1 MGFVD
6 FMKQIKTSGIV
17 NCPVHPVKD
26 GEEFPTD
33 NCPDCRAFNLK
44 GKVLISGSSGFLGY
58 DMAERLVKN
67 DYEVYGLVRMSVSAR
82 REGMLPEGVIPVWG
96 DLGNLDSITR
106 IMQEIKPDYIIHY
119 GALSSVQYSFTHPEE
134 AINTNFLGTVRL
146 AEEARKLP
154 NFRKFLF
161 SSTMEVYGNQP
172 NRIPFT
178 EDMVVHPNCPYAV
191 AKHASEKYLE
201 YLFYAY
207 GFPCVMI
214 RQTNIYGR
222 KKDPF
227 FIVEAIISK
236 MLSNPKEIQ
245 LGSKNPVR
253 NFLYVEDLLELEQM
267 LLESDDKRLLG
278 QVFNTGPDNAIGIE
292 HLAIKIAVLLRWTG
306 KIKWE
311 KVEVRPGRGEV
322 WYLNSTPAKI
332 EAILPWKPKTSLWD
346 GLQKTID
353 IWTKKLTPSLS
364 Q

>member
-1 MGFVD
+1 M
-6 FMKQIKTSGIV
+6 
-17 NCPVHPVKD
+17 
-26 GEEFPTD
+26 
-33 NCPDCRAFNLK
+33 K
-44 GKVLISGSSGFLGY
+44 GKILISGANGFLGY
-58 DMAERLVKN
+58 DMAERLSQN

-82 REGMLPEGVIPVWG
+82 SKDLLPEGVTPVWG

-106 IMQEIKPDYIIHY
+106 IMQEIQPDYIIHY

-154 NFRKFLF
+154 NFRKFIMA
-161 SSTMEVYGNQP
+161 STMEVYGNQP

-178 EDMVVHPNCPYAV
+178 EDMNPHPNCPYAV

-201 YLFYAY
+201 YLHYCY
-207 GFPCVMI
+207 GFPCVML

-222 KKDPF
+222 KKDPY

-236 MLSNPKEIQ
+236 MLANPKEIQ

-253 NFLYVEDLLELEQM
+253 NLLYVEDLLELEQM
-267 LLESDDKRLLG
+267 ILESDDKRLLG
-278 QVFNTGPDNAIGIE
+278 QVFNTGPDNGIGIE
-292 HLAIKIAVLLRWTG
+292 HLAIKIAVMLRWRG
-306 KIKWE
+306 NIKWE
-311 KVEVRPGRGEV
+311 KKDVVRPGRGEV

-332 EAILPWKPKTSLWD
+332 QAILPWKPKHSLYE
-346 GLQKTID
+346 GLEKTIE
-353 IWTKKLTPSLS
+353 IWKNKT